1 MALNRE
7 NLRVKSSATE
17 THAIDQGLRSYMLK
31 VYNYMASGVFLTG
44 VVSLLL
50 FKLSGGYDIQ
60 VSSAGI
66 QNLTPI
72 GQLLFGSPL
81 MWIVMLAPLGI
92 VLYMSFGIRKMSA
105 SKAQTTFWIFAALM
119 GASLASIF
127 LVYTGASITRVFF
140 ITAGTFGAMSIY
152 GYTTKRD
159 LTKFGSF
166 LMMGL
171 IGIIIASLVNIF
183 LKSSMM
189 YFVISILGVLIF
201 VGLTAYDTQK
211 IKNMYS
217 ASDTGELMGKKAVMG
232 ALTLYL
238 DFINLFIM
246 LLRLFG
252 QRR

>member
-140 ITAGTFGAMSIY
+140 ITA
-152 GYTTKRD
+152 
-159 LTKFGSF
+159 
-166 LMMGL
+166 
-171 IGIIIASLVNIF
+171 
-183 LKSSMM
+183 
-189 YFVISILGVLIF
+189 
-201 VGLTAYDTQK
+201 
-211 IKNMYS
+211 
-217 ASDTGELMGKKAVMG
+217 
-232 ALTLYL
+232 
-238 DFINLFIM
+238 
-246 LLRLFG
+246 
-252 QRR
+252 